1 MTQARYGGRGRVDG
15 RGGRD
20 GRGGAGRNGRGN
32 GYSTK
37 PKTIK
42 TGLCKELDG
51 HVFEYGGHGAA
62 DTMRT
67 TMEKLHQYVG
77 VKYGEDIANE
87 LKNRVTVVVTPPKYS
102 LAIEARHVEYEALV
116 RTKQSTLLAAMQA
129 QLANL
134 QPVAAI
140 GAAAAAGGI
149 PGQGDDVLLVIARLE
164 NDIADLEFE
173 SRQPVP
179 HKLTS
184 EEAALYYNDGKTYSM
199 RVATLEKHRGQAFA
213 TIIGQ
218 CTQLLLDKMKQEK
231 TWEVVSASYKPLE
244 LYKLIESVVLKQ
256 TEDQYPVAAVW
267 EQYGQVY
274 NAKQG
279 SMTNTEWYERFNT
292 KVEVAESVGCKF
304 ACDKT
309 LDYCAELQY
318 KMSYARLGPA
328 EQAAVD
334 ILARDRFIAFGL
346 LKTSSNSH
354 DKIKS
359 DLSDDYTKGSD
370 NYPITPQQTL
380 LLLDKY
386 SKKPALMAQS
396 EGTAF
401 AQKGKKG
408 DAKKKAGD
416 DDPKKFEYDKDFYKE
431 RVCFRCGKKGHPK
444 AACTVKLAAA
454 DEEKSAKSSSSK
466 GSGSSSDIGK
476 MLGAMNKSI
485 KTFGKA
491 LSQVSEEYDNLGD
504 DDSIGAQSHAQ
515 VGHIGLGGSREYA
528 FASRSTSLRGHVLL
542 DNQSSVHVFCDPE
555 LVNNIRKGERQLSLE
570 SNGGKLP
577 ISDIA
582 NFEGFEEA
590 VWFSTEAMT
599 NILSLAVVK
608 REYEVSYDGDA
619 FIIHRAKHGYPDMVF
634 KPHES
639 GLHVLDI
646 DDSRSHASYA
656 FVETVADNMSLF
668 TKRQIASANQARD
681 LQAGLGFPSI
691 PDLKWIVQANMLKDS
706 PVVTQDVDVALKIY
720 GPSVA
725 LLKGKTVRRKAP
737 VVIQDVI
744 EVPTEIR
751 QLHKR
756 VTLAIDIFFVNGVPY
771 FATLSLRICFL
782 SVTHLSNRKIP
793 TIFKALRAM
802 HNYYLQRGFQI
813 VFIKGDGEFKPLEV
827 LIESEL
833 YGGPKMNLTS
843 ANEHVPEIERK
854 IRVIKERVRAIVYSI
869 PVNALPA
876 LLVVHAVLFATKA
889 LNLFPVK
896 GGISGWSPKQIMTGE
911 VVYYKY
917 CCVPFGCYCQ
927 ISKEG
932 TPRNS
937 MLARTQG
944 AIALGPSGNTQGGHK
959 FYTLDTG
966 CVVVRRQ
973 WVRLPMTDAVIARI
987 NLLAVGQPSQPVF
1000 TDRKGRPIGDVA
1012 MEHFNYNEAD
1022 DELPGVHLPGSD
1034 ESAEI
1039 PGVGTIDQDP
1049 EMPDLLDDDV
1059 DVGIDFDSH
1068 EPQDPAELVQHDND
1082 APVPV
1087 MGESPGTEP
1096 GAPVGRT
1103 GVEPS
1108 APAGVR
1114 RSTRERVQVKSYQP
1128 SMSGKKYAFAAMEL
1142 VTTELG
1148 LSFFND
1154 ESYQHDA
1161 KVAYAFMQQ
1170 LSLKSAL
1177 KQWGTDTED
1186 AGVKEVSQLHW
1197 RDTFVPRR
1205 YSELTVEQKKK
1216 VLESHMF
1223 VVKKRDGKTK
1233 ARMVA
1238 GGNAQRDYLTK
1249 EESSSPTV
1257 STEAVLLTS
1266 VVDAHEKRNVIVID
1280 IPNAFIQTRVNDPKD
1295 RVIIRMR
1302 GVVVDWLVQA
1312 APEVYG
1318 PFVTKDKKGDSVL
1331 LVECWNAIYGTMI
1344 AGLLYYRKFSD
1355 SLTEQGYVANA
1366 YDPCVWNKIIKG
1378 KQSTIC
1384 FHVDDCKISHVS
1396 VKVNDDT
1403 IKWLRR
1409 DYESIF
1415 TDGSGEMKVARG
1427 KVHKYLGMK
1436 LDFTTAGVVIVTMI
1450 DYVDD
1455 VTKAW
1460 DEASAKLDDGFKLVA
1475 KRQRIAT
1482 AAPDDLFKVNDD
1494 AMKLEKGKA
1503 KSFHSIV
1510 QMMLYVTKRARPDTA
1525 LAVAFLTTRV
1535 REPDVDDWRKLDHL
1549 IYYLKCTRELPLVLG
1564 ATTTGVLHWYVDA
1577 SFATHQDMRGH
1588 TGGALTLGRGCP
1600 TVQSTKAK
1608 CNTRSSTISELVAVD
1623 EMLAQILWTRLFM
1636 KAQGIE
1642 VSDNILYQDNKSAI
1656 LLEKNGRASSSK
1668 RTKHIEIRYYYVAD
1682 RITKGDLTV
1691 VWCPTAK
1698 MIADFLTKP
1707 LQGRMFIQFRDVLMG
1722 AVPMWYDVD

>member
-20 GRGGAGRNGRGN
+20 GRGGAGRSGRGN
-32 GYSTK
+32 GYSTN
-37 PKTIK
+37 PKSIK
-42 TGLCKELDG
+42 SGLCKELEG

-62 DTMRT
+62 DKMRIS
-67 TMEKLHQYVG
+67 MEKIQQYVG

-87 LKNRVTVVVTPPKYS
+87 LKNRAKVVVTPPKYS
-102 LAIEARHVEYEALV
+102 SATMIRHVEYEVLV
-116 RTKQSTLLAAMQA
+116 RTKQSTLLTAMQA
-129 QLANL
+129 QLTTL
-134 QPVAAI
+134 QAASKVVGGPVLSY
-140 GAAAAAGGI
+140 
-149 PGQGDDVLLVIARLE
+149 DVLLVIARLE
-164 NDIADLEFE
+164 NEIADLEFE

-184 EEAALYYNDGKTYSM
+184 EEAALFYNDGKTYSL

-231 TWEVVSASYKPLE
+231 TWEVVSASYDPLE

-267 EQYGQVY
+267 DQYCQVY

-279 SMTNTEWYERFNT
+279 SMTNTEYYERFIM
-292 KVEVAESVGCKF
+292 KVEVAESVGCRF

-309 LDYCAELQY
+309 RDYCAQLQY
-318 KMSYARLGPA
+318 KQSYAVLGSA

-334 ILARDRFIAFGL
+334 AQARERFIGFGL
-346 LKTSSNSH
+346 LRTSNNGH
-354 DKIKS
+354 DNVKNA
-359 DLSDDYTKGSD
+359 LSDDYTKGSD
-370 NYPITPQQTL
+370 NYPTTPQQTL

-386 SKKPALMAQS
+386 SKKPALLTSS

-401 AQKGKKG
+401 AQNG
-408 DAKKKAGD
+408 KKKAGD
-416 DDPKKFEYDKDFYKE
+416 DDPKKFGFDKDFYKDKE
-431 RVCFRCGKKGHPK
+431 CFRCGKKGHPK
-444 AACTVKLAAA
+444 SACTVKLTAA
-454 DEEKSAKSSSSK
+454 DDDKSVRSSSSK
-466 GSGSSSDIGK
+466 GSGSSSDMAK
-476 MLGAMNKSI
+476 MVGAMNKTI
-485 KTFGKA
+485 KHLGKA
-491 LSQVSEEYDNLGD
+491 MSQVSEEFNHDD

-515 VGHIGLGGSREYA
+515 VGRIESNGSRGHA
-528 FASRSTSLRGHVLL
+528 FAFRSTSLKGHVLL
-542 DNQSSVHVFCDPE
+542 DNQSSEHVFCDPD
-555 LVNNIRKGERQLSLE
+555 LVVNIRKGDRQLRLE
-570 SNGGKLP
+570 SNGGNLP

-582 NFEGFEEA
+582 NFEGFDEP
-590 VWFSTEAMT
+590 VWFSTKAIT
-599 NILSLAVVK
+599 NILSLSVVK
-608 REYEVSYDGDA
+608 REYEVSYDGED
-619 FIIHRAKHGYPDMVF
+619 FIIHRAKHGYSDMVF

-646 DDSRSHASYA
+646 DDSRSHARYA

-668 TKRQIASANQARD
+668 TKRQIASANLARD
-681 LQAGLGFPSI
+681 LQAGLAFPSI
-691 PDLKWIVQANMLKDS
+691 PDLKWIVHANMLKDS
-706 PVVTQDVDVALKIY
+706 PVGSQDVDVALQIY

-737 VVIQDVI
+737 MVMQDVV
-744 EVPTEIR
+744 EVPKEIR
-751 QLHKR
+751 LLHKR

-813 VFIKGDGEFKPLEV
+813 VFVKGDGEFKPLEA

-869 PVNALPA
+869 PVNATPA
-876 LLVVHAVLFATKA
+876 LVITHAVLFVTKA

-896 GGISGWSPKQIMTGE
+896 GGIPGWSPKQIMTGE
-911 VVYYKY
+911 VVHYKY
-917 CCVPFGCYCQ
+917 CCIPFGCYCQ

-937 MLARTQG
+937 MLARTEG
-944 AIALGPSGNTQGGHK
+944 AIALGPSGNAQGGHK
-959 FYTLDTG
+959 FFTLATAE
-966 CVVVRRQ
+966 VVVRRQ
-973 WVRLPMTDAVIARI
+973 WVRLPMTEAVIARI
-987 NLLAVGQPSQPVF
+987 SLLAVGQPSQPVF

-1012 MEHFNYNEAD
+1012 MEHFDYETKEAD
-1022 DELPGVHLPGSD
+1022 DDFPGVHLPESD

-1049 EMPDLLDDDV
+1049 TVPDLIDDDV

-1068 EPQDPAELVQHDND
+1068 EPQDYAELVQLDNH
-1082 APVPV
+1082 ALEPVV
-1087 MGESPGTEP
+1087 ADTLGAELGGTESLVVGTGDEP
-1096 GAPVGRT
+1096 G
-1103 GVEPS
+1103 

-1114 RSTRERVQVKSYQP
+1114 RPTRERKQVKNYEP
-1128 SMSGKKYAFAAMEL
+1128 GMTGKKYAFAAMEL

-1161 KVAYAFMQQ
+1161 EVAYAFMQQ

-1177 KQWGTDTED
+1177 KQWGTDAED

-1197 RDTFVPRR
+1197 RDTFVPKS
-1205 YSELTVEQKKK
+1205 YSDLTVEQKKK

-1223 VVKKRDGKTK
+1223 VVKKRDGKMK

-1238 GGNAQRDYLTK
+1238 GGNTQRDYLTK
-1249 EESSSPTV
+1249 EDASSPTV
-1257 STEAVLLTS
+1257 STEAVLITS
-1266 VVDAHEKRNVIVID
+1266 IIDADERRDVAVID
-1280 IPNAFIQTRVNDPKD
+1280 IPNAFIQTRVDNPKD

-1302 GVVVDWLVQA
+1302 GVVVDWLVKS

-1318 PFVTKDKKGDSVL
+1318 PFVTTDKKGMKVL

-1344 AGLLYYRKFSD
+1344 AGLLYYRKFSE

-1366 YDPCVWNKIIKG
+1366 YDPCVWNKMIKG

-1403 IKWLRR
+1403 ISWLRR

-1450 DYVDD
+1450 DYVND
-1455 VTKAW
+1455 VIKAW
-1460 DEASAKLDDGFKLVA
+1460 EDATKLDDVFERVA

-1482 AAPDDLFKVNDD
+1482 AAPVDLFKVNDD
-1494 AMKLEKGKA
+1494 VVKLDADKA

-1510 QMMLYVTKRARPDTA
+1510 AMMLYVTKRARPDTA
-1525 LAVAFLTTRV
+1525 LAIAFLTTRV
-1535 REPDVDDWRKLDHL
+1535 REPDEDDWRKLGHL
-1549 IYYLKCTRELPLVLG
+1549 IVYLRSTRELPLVLG
-1564 ATTTGVLHWYVDA
+1564 AKNTGVLHWYVDA
-1577 SFATHQDMRGH
+1577 SFATHPDMKGH
-1588 TGGALTLGRGCP
+1588 TGGALTMGIGCP

-1608 CNTRSSTISELVAVD
+1608 CTTRSSTTSELVAVD
-1623 EMLAQILWTRLFM
+1623 EMMAQILWTRLFV

-1682 RITKGDLTV
+1682 RIAKGDLTV
-1691 VWCPTAK
+1691 VWCPTEK

-1707 LQGRMFIQFRDVLMG
+1707 LQGRMFNQFRDVLMG